1 MYNVYSIVKQG
12 CFSHSNFSQ
21 EFLMRT
27 ISCVVLIE
35 KHIVYMVKKCA
46 ALAQMIFLVVL
57 LCYGAVVIRL

>member
-12 CFSHSNFSQ
+12 YFSQ

-46 ALAQMIFLVVL
+46 ALAQMIFLGVL

>member
-1 MYNVYSIVKQG
+1 
-12 CFSHSNFSQ
+12 
-21 EFLMRT
+21 MRT

-46 ALAQMIFLVVL
+46 ALAQMIFLGVL